1 MLESLSHTHTQTY
14 AHARTHKKAVIRIAG
29 VFHMHTWK
37 NYEKIEQSW
46 YVRKSDNILTNV
58 DQYKINKNNSESET
72 EP

>member
-1 MLESLSHTHTQTY
+1 
-14 AHARTHKKAVIRIAG
+14 
-29 VFHMHTWK
+29 MHTWK

-46 YVRKSDNILTNV
+46 YVRKSDNILTNA

>member
-1 MLESLSHTHTQTY
+1 
-14 AHARTHKKAVIRIAG
+14 
-29 VFHMHTWK
+29 MHTWE